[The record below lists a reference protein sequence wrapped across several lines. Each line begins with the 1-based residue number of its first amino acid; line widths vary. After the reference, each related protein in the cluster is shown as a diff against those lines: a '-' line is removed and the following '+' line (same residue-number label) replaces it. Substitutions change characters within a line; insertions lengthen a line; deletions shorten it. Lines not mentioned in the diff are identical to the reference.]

1 MHAIYQ
7 ALNLEAQKS
16 QLCNIIVARPEE
28 KHEAKKAEAPAEEP
42 VVTEKEVVAESAP
55 AEEKDPTVQI
65 PVTTQEEEVPE
76 EGTKS
81 KKTRKKAVKASE

>member
-16 QLCNIIVARPEE
+16 QLCSIIVARPEE
-28 KHEAKKAEAPAEEP
+28 KPEAKKAEAS
-42 VVTEKEVVAESAP
+42 VEKPTVAESATV
-55 AEEKDPTVQI
+55 EEKDPVVQVTV
-65 PVTTQEEEVPE
+65 TAQEEEAPE
-76 EGTKS
+76 EGTKP